1 MNILSLLAIII
12 AVYWVV
18 MMTYVYKKEDWT

>member
-1 MNILSLLAIII
+1 MNLLTLLALIV

-18 MMTYVYKKEDWT
+18 MMVYVYKKEDWT

>member
-1 MNILSLLAIII
+1 MNLLTLLALIV

-18 MMTYVYKKEDWT
+18 MMAYVYKKEDWT

>member
-1 MNILSLLAIII
+1 MNLLTLLTLII

-18 MMTYVYKKEDWT
+18 MMIYVYKKEDWT